1 MRDCELLPER
11 HAAAG
16 SLRGSWT
23 LHRIDAAGNVLPP
36 INMSVN
42 FKRVRRWDG
51 GMFREAG
58 KSESA
63 ASFLAPGILAAPAPR
78 VGAAIACAGS
88 GKDQAK

>member
-1 MRDCELLPER
+1 MGDCELLPE
-11 HAAAG
+11 HYAAAG

-23 LHRIDAAGNVLPP
+23 LHRIDARGNVLPP

-63 ASFLAPGILAAPAPR
+63 ASFLAPGIFAAPAPR
-78 VGAAIACAGS
+78 VGAAIDATARG
-88 GKDQAK
+88 GHDDG